1 MYTINILYICICL
14 IHICV
19 CVCICAQAF
28 IYILTICQF
37 SLQQLFQVT
46 HAHTNNF
53 KYIFIYCIYIYSS
66 LFVFCKR
73 KLCFANIPTYI
84 SNKLFALCFFPN
96 YCRCCCALPCSLQ
109 ARLLLIGIAAFPF
122 LLCES
127 SLIFVVFITIFFCV
141 QFLKF

>member
-46 HAHTNNF
+46 NAHTNNF
-53 KYIFIYCIYIYSS
+53 KYIFIYCVYAYSS

-73 KLCFANIPTYI
+73 KLCFANIHTYLI
-84 SNKLFALCFFPN
+84 NCLRCVSFLIIAVVVALFHVPFKLDC
-96 YCRCCCALPCSLQ
+96 
-109 ARLLLIGIAAFPF
+109 
-122 LLCES
+122 S
-127 SLIFVVFITIFFCV
+127 SLALLSFRFFCV
-141 QFLKF
+141 NLRSFLLFL